1 MNLNDYDVLSMNL
14 SLLSYDSI
22 SKLNEKSFQQANS
35 SMMCSIIHF
44 LLVELNPSN
53 IDILR
58 LCYPVVTLSDL
69 KLFKDTIYPLLQSV
83 LPNEIVPGRSVLD
96 SGKGER
102 LVSFLRKFSDFVIR
116 SKIPSKAQMDY
127 VPELIGSGI
136 KGDSEIILK
145 MKKKILMTHISRLKE
160 EIVEKSKK
168 INDIQEKWKNY
179 ANKLETKSEEL
190 INENKIIKNKINA
203 LLKKGS
209 SGYTEIASIDRAPKI
224 ENHKVYLNLID
235 SIHKKFVDEEEFKN
249 NIGYIDE
256 NNDLYDTITPE
267 TLGKKENENVLILQ
281 EEAKRFDER
290 LIKDNQNK
298 KENNSNG
305 ELNVVLN
312 KMMTKIH
319 IITENL
325 DKIKQAIDEQSNS

>member
-1 MNLNDYDVLSMNL
+1 
-14 SLLSYDSI
+14 
-22 SKLNEKSFQQANS
+22 
-35 SMMCSIIHF
+35 
-44 LLVELNPSN
+44 
-53 IDILR
+53 
-58 LCYPVVTLSDL
+58 
-69 KLFKDTIYPLLQSV
+69 
-83 LPNEIVPGRSVLD
+83 
-96 SGKGER
+96 
-102 LVSFLRKFSDFVIR
+102 
-116 SKIPSKAQMDY
+116 
-127 VPELIGSGI
+127 
-136 KGDSEIILK
+136 
-145 MKKKILMTHISRLKE
+145 MTHISRLKE

-168 INDIQEKWKNY
+168 INDIQEKWKSY

-267 TLGKKENENVLILQ
+267 TLGKKENDNVLILQ

>member
-22 SKLNEKSFQQANS
+22 SKLNEKSFQKSNS

-44 LLVELNPSN
+44 LLVELSPAN

-312 KMMTKIH
+312 NMMTKIH